1 MRWRGSLTKHLL
13 ILICALNLSACNS
26 LSGFLFYPDQ
36 HYYQQPENM
45 GLKAERITL
54 KTDDGEQLAC
64 WFLHSKVPARARIL
78 FLHGNGENISTHI
91 NSVAWLTLEGYEVFL
106 MEYRGYGSSTGSPT
120 LETTIN
126 DIALAHQWLSAQKPD
141 RPLFIFGQSM
151 GGALAIA
158 YTANADKNL
167 DTISGLISE
176 AAPASWPQI
185 AREVMNRHWLTWVI
199 QLPAIMITSRYDPE
213 DHIGQ
218 IQAPILLIH
227 STDDLSVPYHHV
239 EQLLDNAPA
248 QTQKIDT
255 TGRHNAGI
263 KDPAVRAA
271 LLAFLRPD

>member
-1 MRWRGSLTKHLL
+1 MIKHLL
-13 ILICALNLSACNS
+13 ILVCALSLGGCNS

-36 HYYQQPENM
+36 HYYQQPENL
-45 GLKAERITL
+45 GLTADRITL
-54 KTDDGEQLAC
+54 HTDDGEQLAC
-64 WFLHSKVPARARIL
+64 WFLHSKSPARARIL

-106 MEYRGYGSSTGSPT
+106 MEYRGYGASTGSPT
-120 LETTIN
+120 LATTLD
-126 DIALAHQWLSAQKPD
+126 DITLAHRWLSERKPPL
-141 RPLFIFGQSM
+141 PLFVFGQSM

-158 YTANADKNL
+158 YTANADKSFSAIN
-167 DTISGLISE
+167 GLISE

-185 AREVMNRHWLTWVI
+185 AREVMSRHWLTWII
-199 QLPAIMITSRYDPE
+199 QLPAMMITSRYDPE

-239 EQLLDNAPA
+239 EQLLENAPE
-248 QTQKIDT
+248 QTRKIDT
-255 TGRHNAGI
+255 TGRHVAGI

-271 LLAFLRPD
+271 MLEFLRTD

>member
-1 MRWRGSLTKHLL
+1 MTKPLL
-13 ILICALNLSACNS
+13 ILICALSLNGCNS

-36 HYYQQPENM
+36 HYYQQPENL
-45 GLKAERITL
+45 GLTADRITL

-64 WFLHSKVPARARIL
+64 WFLHSKTPARGRIL

-91 NSVAWLTLEGYEVFL
+91 NSVAWLTLKGYEVFL
-106 MEYRGYGSSTGSPT
+106 MEYRGYGASTGAPT
-120 LETTIN
+120 LATTLD
-126 DIALAHQWLSAQKPD
+126 DITLAHRWLSERTPPI
-141 RPLFIFGQSM
+141 PLFVFGQSM
-151 GGALAIA
+151 GGALAIT

-167 DTISGLISE
+167 TTIDGVISE

-185 AREVMNRHWLTWVI
+185 AREVMSRHWLTWII

-218 IQAPILLIH
+218 IKAPILLIH

-239 EQLLDNAPA
+239 EQLLDNATA
-248 QTQKIDT
+248 QTRNIDT
-255 TGRHNAGI
+255 TGRHNAGL

-271 LLAFLRPD
+271 MLGFLRSD